1 MADALKHLHAK
12 RIVHRDLKTANCFL
26 SEDGSIKIGDLNVSK
41 AMKNGL
47 LQTQVGVSSFLH
59 PRWGS
64 LLAFIFYYHFYRTLI
79 ADWHPILHEP

>member
-12 RIVHRDLKTANCFL
+12 HIVHRDLKTANCFL

-47 LQTQVGVSSFLH
+47 LQTQVCSI
-59 PRWGS
+59 
-64 LLAFIFYYHFYRTLI
+64 LLLMSC
-79 ADWHPILHEP
+79 